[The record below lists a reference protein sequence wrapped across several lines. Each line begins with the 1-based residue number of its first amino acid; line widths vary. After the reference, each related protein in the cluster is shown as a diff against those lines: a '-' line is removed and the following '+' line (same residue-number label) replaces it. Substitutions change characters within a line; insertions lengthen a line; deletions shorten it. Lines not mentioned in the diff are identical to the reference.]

1 MDYFWKKLRTLNDSM
16 ILEKFFLWL
25 WGLFCFIFFAVPTA
39 KAVED
44 LVQVFQQALES
55 DPILSRE
62 SYLFT
67 STQAGVS
74 VAKAALGPTL
84 SVNAA
89 AGGGSLIDVNINS
102 FSLATGTSFE
112 FYTVLLTQPLFDG
125 QKLSALKAAKYQSQ
139 AQRSGVQY
147 QRQQLILRV
156 IQGYFGVLQAKANVR
171 VSETELALYEEIL
184 KQTEAF
190 LKTGKG
196 DIVAVKEAKAKYD
209 LSQSNL
215 ITAKNALN
223 ISKAILERITH
234 KPLEA
239 ELADV
244 KEISPMNPTP
254 NKLDLWVQTAMANQP
269 LIKQAKSLLDVSY
282 AQLEQNK
289 RGHWPVLSVVG
300 SSSQLAVNAI
310 PLNLQ
315 VAAGFLTLSVP
326 LYDGQIDQKIKQSQ
340 AQARATSEALRNTS
354 DQTKLETEEAFL
366 NLQSSVLQLKSAK
379 TALDSAKTSYE
390 ATKKGYELGT
400 RSVIDLLT
408 VISDL
413 SSATRNYYNALYN
426 HIVSRAQLKAAAGV
440 LEQEDILAF
449 NSMLRR

>member
-1 MDYFWKKLRTLNDSM
+1 M
-16 ILEKFFLWL
+16 IRQFQKYYCLFFPFCLW
-25 WGLFCFIFFAVPTA
+25 FCTMLVLASSAIAI
-39 KAVED
+39 ED
-44 LVQVFQQALES
+44 LVQVFHQALES

-62 SYLFT
+62 SYLFNG
-67 STQAGVS
+67 SQAGVS
-74 VAKAALGPTL
+74 LAKAALGPTL
-84 SVNAA
+84 SLNSA
-89 AGGGSLIDVNINS
+89 AGVGSLIDVNINS

-125 QKLSALKAAKYQSQ
+125 QKLSALKAAKYQKE
-139 AQRSGVQY
+139 AQSSAVQY
-147 QRQQLILRV
+147 QRQQLIFRV
-156 IQGYFGVLQAKANVR
+156 IQAYFGVLQAQANER

-190 LKTGKG
+190 LKIGKG
-196 DIVAVKEAKAKYD
+196 DIVAVKEAKARYD
-209 LSQSNL
+209 LSQSSL

-234 KPLEA
+234 KPVG
-239 ELADV
+239 ELAEV
-244 KEISPMNPTP
+244 KEISPMSPTP
-254 NKLDLWVQTAMANQP
+254 NELGPWVQTAMANQP
-269 LIKQAKSLLDVSY
+269 LIKQAKALVDVSY

-289 RGHWPVLSVVG
+289 RGHWPVLSLVG

-310 PLNLQ
+310 PVNLQ

-326 LYDGQIDQKIKQSQ
+326 LYDGQIDQRIKQSQ
-340 AQARATSEALRNTS
+340 AQAKATSEFLRNTS
-354 DQTKLETEEAFL
+354 DQTKLDTEEAFL

-379 TALDSAKTSYE
+379 TALESAKTSYA

-413 SSATRNYYNALYN
+413 SNATRNYYNALYN
-426 HIVSRAQLKAAAGV
+426 HLVSRAQLKAAAGI
-440 LEQEDILAF
+440 LNQEDILAF
-449 NSMLRR
+449 NSILKR